1 MSSKHRGWAFE
12 RARESE
18 RLHWNSTWPIMAFE
32 KTQRPP
38 SLCTGTARRTLG
50 TLALALPEG
59 FLHWHCQSASHSAG
73 TARGPLAMALREC
86 LSLDT
91 LSLHSHFCIERGPL
105 QRFQELSQL
114 QSVLLVSMYVR
125 VQYKY
130 SQSHLGW
137 HSRNLKAQSSNVSF
151 ATFQWKE
158 TFELWALRFETPSEN
173 VTPSGIGCTSTR
185 AHACACA
192 CACVC
197 AYACVRTRV
206 RVCLRLCGI
215 LPASF
220 IKGLLLR
227 SGRCVCVE
235 QTAYFFLFFQQ
246 VASRQPR

>member
-1 MSSKHRGWAFE
+1 MHE
-12 RARESE
+12 VCAR
-18 RLHWNSTWPIMAFE
+18 WCVDNSY
-32 KTQRPP
+32 RN
-38 SLCTGTARRTLG
+38 R
-50 TLALALPEG
+50 
-59 FLHWHCQSASHSAG
+59 SHSSCLCVYIYILYIFRAHFSCVCEM
-73 TARGPLAMALREC
+73 TRDECVMAYVLTRHV
-86 LSLDT
+86 T
-91 LSLHSHFCIERGPL
+91 HILHGYYAYHV
-105 QRFQELSQL
+105 
-114 QSVLLVSMYVR
+114 SVS
-125 VQYKY
+125 KY
-130 SQSHLGW
+130 NCSQSHLGW
-137 HSRNLKAQSSNVSF
+137 HFRNLKAQSSNVSF